1 MPKKY
6 SRAAVGGT
14 FDRFHKGHEH
24 LLSLGAETADAL
36 LVGVTTSPLIK
47 NKILTQI
54 IDSYNQR
61 VNEIS
66 KYLNT
71 IGVSNPEIIPLN
83 DPYGPTLSNTDLE
96 ALVVSPQTLAGAELV
111 NQKRQANGFS
121 PLAVEVSLMIADDSG
136 VYLSSSRIRQ
146 GKVNRLGKV
155 YQSIF
160 SSDLKLSDRQ
170 KTQIREPQGELIKL
184 VSLTPGFLTPFT
196 AIALIGDQ
204 VTEQFIA
211 RRLPFDY
218 AVIDHHI
225 NRQPHSTDLG
235 SFQPSNRLT
244 VQNPPGIIARSAS
257 KAIFDLPGQTT
268 LIQVEGEED
277 LLGFPFALSLPLQS
291 AIFYGQPGQGIAM
304 IVLTESKKDSL
315 AQILKPDFLYL

>member
-6 SRAAVGGT
+6 SSAAVGGT

-24 LLSLGAETADAL
+24 LLSLGAETADQL
-36 LVGVTTSPLIK
+36 VVGVSTAPLIK

-54 IDSYNQR
+54 IDPYDLR

-71 IGVSNPEIIPLN
+71 LGVSNHQILPLN
-83 DPYGPTLSNTDLE
+83 DPFGPTLSDTDLE
-96 ALVVSPQTLAGAELV
+96 ALVVSPQTLPGAQLI
-111 NQKRQANGFS
+111 NQKRQTNGLS
-121 PLAVEVSLMIADDSG
+121 PLAIEVSLMIADDTG
-136 VYLSSSRIRQ
+136 VHLSSSRIRQ

-170 KTQIREPQGELIKL
+170 KIQIREPQGELIKPE
-184 VSLTPGFLTPFT
+184 SLTPGFLNPFT
-196 AIALIGDQ
+196 SIVLIGDQ

-211 RRLPFDY
+211 RHLPFHY
-218 AVIDHHI
+218 AIIDNYI

-235 SFQPSNRLT
+235 IFKPANRLT
-244 VQNPPGIIARSAS
+244 VQNPPGIITQSAS
-257 KAIFDLPGQTT
+257 KVIFDLPSLTT
-268 LIQVEGEED
+268 LIKVEGEED

-291 AIFYGQPGQGIAM
+291 AVFYGQPGQGIVM
-304 IVLTESKKDSL
+304 IVLTESKKDML
-315 AQILKPDFLYL
+315 AQILKPDF